1 MKVPIDSW
9 LLDLK
14 LGARMLMKHPGLA
27 LIGGFGIAVGV
38 AIAAGA
44 FSVIHGAFLASTLPL
59 EEGDRLVSLEIWD
72 AAASKPEVRILHDFR
87 LWREELRSVEELSA
101 FRTVTL
107 NLIAPERQPE
117 SIRAASM
124 SASGFKATR
133 VAPLMGRY
141 LTEEDEREGA
151 PWAVVIAESVWR
163 NRFAGDP
170 AILGKTIQLGA
181 TLHTI
186 VGVMPEGFAFPVN
199 HRFWIPLRL
208 DLSPAGPL
216 SGPQLFAL
224 GRLAPGATL
233 ASAQAELGTVG
244 RRAAL
249 AAPELYEHLQ
259 PRVLAYAKPFMG
271 VHSARDVT
279 GLQFLQGVVFSML
292 VLVCLNVSIL
302 VYSRTVTRQ
311 GEIALRTALGAGR
324 GRIIAQLFLEALVLS
339 AVAAA
344 AGIGIAELAL
354 RYAAGAT
361 MALAA
366 ELPFWVSFHLSWE
379 AVLYAGALSVLA
391 AAIVGVAP
399 GLQATKRD
407 LHAGL
412 KQTGGGRSGM
422 RLGATWTALIVAQ
435 VGFAVALL
443 PAAVAGASAD
453 LRSGFADLGFAA
465 ERFLSAQV
473 AMESPEE
480 SRFAARQDEL
490 TRRLQNE
497 ARVSGVTFAMANPG
511 EERPARIEIQGER
524 SESREAR
531 VNRVDVGFFREF
543 AVPILAGRDFV
554 AEDAALAGESGVV
567 VVNDSF
573 ARNAFGGDPLGRR
586 VRYAAGAGQEPGR
599 WFEVVGVVS
608 DFPTGASPGLDDSPL
623 KLYHPAPVG
632 AVGPVTLLLHVRD
645 GQASSFAGRLREIAG
660 AVDPE
665 LSLREVVPLDAALRR
680 EQWIRRMEASA

>member
-1 MKVPIDSW
+1 
-9 LLDLK
+9 
-14 LGARMLMKHPGLA
+14 
-27 LIGGFGIAVGV
+27 
-38 AIAAGA
+38 
-44 FSVIHGAFLASTLPL
+44 
-59 EEGDRLVSLEIWD
+59 
-72 AAASKPEVRILHDFR
+72 
-87 LWREELRSVEELSA
+87 
-101 FRTVTL
+101 
-107 NLIAPERQPE
+107 
-117 SIRAASM
+117 
-124 SASGFKATR
+124 
-133 VAPLMGRY
+133 
-141 LTEEDEREGA
+141 
-151 PWAVVIAESVWR
+151 
-163 NRFAGDP
+163 
-170 AILGKTIQLGA
+170 
-181 TLHTI
+181 
-186 VGVMPEGFAFPVN
+186 
-199 HRFWIPLRL
+199 
-208 DLSPAGPL
+208 
-216 SGPQLFAL
+216 
-224 GRLAPGATL
+224 
-233 ASAQAELGTVG
+233 
-244 RRAAL
+244 
-249 AAPELYEHLQ
+249 
-259 PRVLAYAKPFMG
+259 
-271 VHSARDVT
+271 
-279 GLQFLQGVVFSML
+279 
-292 VLVCLNVSIL
+292 
-302 VYSRTVTRQ
+302 
-311 GEIALRTALGAGR
+311 
-324 GRIIAQLFLEALVLS
+324 VLS

-680 EQWIRRMEASA
+680 EQWIRRMEASALGAVTLSVLMLSTAGIYSLMSITVSQRRKEIGIRMALGADRFGIVAGILGRALGQLGAGAAVGAALAIALERSAPGGLMRGQAAIVVPGVALFLMAAGLAAALGPAKRCLAIEPTEALRDH